1 MGLLY
6 SFFTTKKLNKG
17 ISLVSYW
24 DKKCTFDG
32 KKCFIGPLT
41 KMYDTK
47 LGHYTRLRH
56 FCTAAHAEIGNF
68 CSIAAG
74 TKIGVA
80 GHPTNLLSTNS
91 IFYLEKSLNIR
102 FKNQIEYTPYLP
114 IKIGNDVWIGEK
126 CLIMPGVTI
135 GDGAIIAAHA
145 VVTKDVPP
153 YAVVGG
159 IPAKIIKFRF
169 SEEIIEKL
177 LKIKWWDMSDDQI
190 VKHKGVFAKENL
202 SLQDLINEFG

>member
-1 MGLLY
+1 MSLLY
-6 SFFTTKKLNKG
+6 SIFSIKKMRKG
-17 ISLVSYW
+17 ISFFSLW
-24 DKKCTFDG
+24 DKRSKFNC
-32 KKCFIGPLT
+32 KKCFIGPLA
-41 KMYDTK
+41 KMYNSK
-47 LGHYTRLRH
+47 LGNYTRLRH
-56 FCTAAHAEIGNF
+56 FCTVAHAEIGNF
-68 CSIAAG
+68 CSIATGA
-74 TKIGVA
+74 KIGVA

-91 IFYLEKSLNIR
+91 IFYLDNSLNTR
-102 FKNQIEYTPYLP
+102 FKNNVKYTPYLP

-126 CLIMPGVTI
+126 SLIMPGVTI

-159 IPAKIIKFRF
+159 IPAKVIKFRF

-177 LKIKWWDMSDDQI
+177 LNIKWWNMSDDEI
-190 VKHKGVFAKENL
+190 AIHKGIFAKENL

>member
-1 MGLLY
+1 MSLLY
-6 SFFTTKKLNKG
+6 SFFSMKKLKKG
-17 ISLVSYW
+17 ISFFSLW
-24 DKKCTFDG
+24 DKKCKFDST
-32 KKCFIGPLT
+32 KCFIGPLA

-47 LGHYTRLRH
+47 LGNYTRLRH
-56 FCTAAHAEIGNF
+56 FCTVAHAEIGNF
-68 CSIAAG
+68 CSIATG

-91 IFYLEKSLNIR
+91 IFYLDHSLNPR
-102 FKNQIEYTPYLP
+102 FKNQIEYTPYSP

-126 CLIMPGVTI
+126 CLIMPGITI

-159 IPAKIIKFRF
+159 IPAKVIKFRF

-177 LKIKWWDMSDDQI
+177 LSIKWWNMADDQI
-190 VKHKGVFAKENL
+190 AMHKGIFAKENL